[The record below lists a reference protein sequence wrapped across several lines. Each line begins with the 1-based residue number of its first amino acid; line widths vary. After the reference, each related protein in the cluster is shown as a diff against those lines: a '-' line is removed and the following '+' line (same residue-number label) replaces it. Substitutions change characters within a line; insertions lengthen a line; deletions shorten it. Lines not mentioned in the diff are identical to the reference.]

1 MRFGDDPLL
10 PFNIFNELDFLVF
23 TQNRNL
29 LASMRSKRQTTL
41 RKFDP
46 KFAKIVELEVPMKTK
61 KHARKHFIP
70 KLLGFLK

>member
-1 MRFGDDPLL
+1 MRFGDDPIL

-29 LASMRSKRQTTL
+29 LASRRSKRQITL

-46 KFAKIVELEVPMKTK
+46 KFAKIVEL
-61 KHARKHFIP
+61 
-70 KLLGFLK
+70 